1 MALRGLS
8 TMAVAVAV
16 TASVYPPGSR
26 CRVDKGTPRLCCGA
40 RFPSS
45 GRRISVACKVVGEK
59 QQGPVDETIFYDG
72 IYGPWT
78 IDDSDVREV
87 FILFIV
93 SFYFNSISDLL
104 TASVILYRS
113 GLVTTATSFV
123 VAAAAAAFLPDNTS
137 LSTTLKQNLDLFYVL
152 GSGGLGLSLF
162 LIHIY
167 VSEIKRALQALWV
180 LGVLG
185 SATTYFTLAQ
195 PANKNLIQYV
205 VDNPSAI
212 WFVGPLFA
220 ALTGLV
226 FKEGLCYGK
235 LEAGLLTFVIPTVLL
250 GHLTG
255 LMDDGVKLTL
265 LASWMTLF
273 VIFAARKFT
282 QPIKDD
288 IGDKSVFM
296 FNSLPDDERKTL
308 LEKLEQQNS

>member
-1 MALRGLS
+1 M
-8 TMAVAVAV
+8 
-16 TASVYPPGSR
+16 
-26 CRVDKGTPRLCCGA
+26 
-40 RFPSS
+40 
-45 GRRISVACKVVGEK
+45 
-59 QQGPVDETIFYDG
+59 
-72 IYGPWT
+72 
-78 IDDSDVREV
+78 
-87 FILFIV
+87 
-93 SFYFNSISDLL
+93 
-104 TASVILYRS
+104 ILYRS

-226 FKEGLCYGK
+226 FKEGN
-235 LEAGLLTFVIPTVLL
+235 
-250 GHLTG
+250 
-255 LMDDGVKLTL
+255 
-265 LASWMTLF
+265 ASSNLSF
-273 VIFAARKFT
+273 
-282 QPIKDD
+282 PIKCQ
-288 IGDKSVFM
+288 F
-296 FNSLPDDERKTL
+296 E
-308 LEKLEQQNS
+308 

>member
-8 TMAVAVAV
+8 TVAVAVAV

-45 GRRISVACKVVGEK
+45 GRRISVACKAVGEK
-59 QQGPVDETIFYDG
+59 QQGPVDETILYDG

-78 IDDSDVREV
+78 IDDSDVRE
-87 FILFIV
+87 
-93 SFYFNSISDLL
+93 
-104 TASVILYRS
+104 VILYRS

>member
-8 TMAVAVAV
+8 TVAVAV
-16 TASVYPPGSR
+16 TASVCPPGPR
-26 CRVDKGTPRLCCGA
+26 CRVDKGSPRLCCGA
-40 RFPSS
+40 RFPSF
-45 GRRISVACKVVGEK
+45 GCRISVACKAVGEK
-59 QQGPVDETIFYDG
+59 QQGPVDETILYDG

-78 IDDSDVREV
+78 IDDSDVRE
-87 FILFIV
+87 
-93 SFYFNSISDLL
+93 
-104 TASVILYRS
+104 VILYRS

-167 VSEIKRALQALWV
+167 VSEIKRALQALWL

-185 SATTYFTLAQ
+185 SATAYFTLAQ
-195 PANKNLIQYV
+195 PANKNLILFV

-235 LEAGLLTFVIPTVLL
+235 LEAGLLTFVIPSVLL

-255 LMDDGVKLTL
+255 LMDDGVKITL

-308 LEKLEQQNS
+308 LEKLEQQRTRN